1 MAMVPTLL
9 RQFRRSLQI
18 KKCVANAP
26 RVLYLAELPKY
37 TYQSITVKKD
47 WLLGNVAIKAVEVAQ
62 KHKQKL
68 AHGEFY
74 PQWK

>member
-1 MAMVPTLL
+1 M
-9 RQFRRSLQI
+9 
-18 KKCVANAP
+18 
-26 RVLYLAELPKY
+26 PKY

-74 PQWK
+74 PQWKWDDNLDGVYFKTKSTKSKDKNIFVEFQASDN